1 MTIISLGRYGDIL
14 NILPACYGM
23 AKRGRRPTLVVSA
36 QFADILDG
44 VTYCDRKIYSGPPKD
59 LLHVMGLCSQLPDL
73 RVAQVNRNPDE
84 RHLEDSYC
92 KESYRLSGLH
102 GLWKRWPLVFDNRDK
117 EREKKLFD
125 QVFPKVYDIRPFI
138 AVATNGVSS
147 PFKHAKKLVEAL
159 KANFPEMG
167 IVSLDE
173 IKAEKPYDLLGLLDA
188 ASCLVTVDT
197 MHLHLAN
204 AAKCPT
210 VSLLNE
216 GWRGSVPSMTSVGS
230 MRYAQFQ
237 VDQLCDMVKASLGKV
252 NEVWGIVHFHGNERR
267 HKVARKSYKKFD
279 HLLTTEGLT
288 RTAIDLGD
296 TRPLRMLKDMLGRAL
311 MFAKYGDVIVWTN
324 DDVEILDLGPLV
336 AHVSR
341 FGAVTMRRDPSHMG
355 RELMAFRWDWLADNF
370 HDFPDGVMAGPWFD
384 LATAA
389 WVRKRFGIRSDFD
402 NIAKDFYPCEIPN
415 DGIFIHPNDHESTWT
430 PYMNHPASLH
440 NERLW
445 KEQIA

>member
-44 VTYCDRKIYSGPPKD
+44 VTYCDRKIYSGPPED
-59 LLHVMGLCSQLPDL
+59 LLHVMGLCSQLPDV

-159 KANFPEMG
+159 RSNFPEMG

-216 GWRGSVPSMTSVGS
+216 GWRGSVPPVTSVGS
-230 MRYAQFQ
+230 FRYSEFQ
-237 VDQLCDMVKASLGKV
+237 VDQVTDCVENALGGAG
-252 NEVWGIVHFHGNERR
+252 EVWAIVDRFGQEKRHEEAFKAQSEVFGERLLR
-267 HKVARKSYKKFD
+267 PHKECKTAKEIGDDKPLPSLKSM
-279 HLLTTEGLT
+279 LLH
-288 RTAIDLGD
+288 
-296 TRPLRMLKDMLGRAL
+296 AL
-311 MFAKYGDVIVWTN
+311 MFAQNRDIIFWTN
-324 DDVEILDLGPLV
+324 DDVIPLDIWPMV
-336 AHVSR
+336 NRARV
-341 FGAVTMRRDPSHMG
+341 FGACSSRRDPAHIG
-355 RELMAFRWDWLADNF
+355 REMIAFRWDWLADRIHNF
-370 HDFPDGVMAGPWFD
+370 PECFVAAPWFD
-384 LATAA
+384 LAVAA
-389 WVRKRFGIRSDFD
+389 WIRKQGGFISTLDNLKDDIYPFEIANEGLFVHPDHKSGWGLDSPAAKWNEKIYTELVR
-402 NIAKDFYPCEIPN
+402 
-415 DGIFIHPNDHESTWT
+415 
-430 PYMNHPASLH
+430 
-440 NERLW
+440 
-445 KEQIA
+445 